1 MLLEQRNHSSTAKK
15 LLIGSNYMTQYRTW
29 SRSKVQTP
37 KVFPFPSRKDPL
49 KKNKKYVQEMSK
61 KLSIKQYLLLGGTR
75 IQKRDDPL
83 RWVELCIKNS
93 NYESLSLQI
102 IIKEYPRKK
111 KKTKPRNDDQIRWRK
126 VIVMITNL
134 HQKKKSSRLALPTPS
149 PLH

>member
-1 MLLEQRNHSSTAKK
+1 MPFKEIIKNRNKNEKTTYKNNQTKHRQMLLEQRNHSSTAKK

-75 IQKRDDPL
+75 I
-83 RWVELCIKNS
+83 
-93 NYESLSLQI
+93 
-102 IIKEYPRKK
+102 
-111 KKTKPRNDDQIRWRK
+111 
-126 VIVMITNL
+126 
-134 HQKKKSSRLALPTPS
+134 
-149 PLH
+149 